1 MRNGTRRLAVIC
13 ASVCLLGATPLSAA
27 PPPHQ
32 APVGYEAEAATP
44 AARSWHRALT
54 DNVRRVTGVGFA
66 GLMAAMLLLSCLDRR
81 RRRVLRGRPRLSV
94 LIPCYND
101 GASVGDTIAS
111 VFASYDRDRLEV
123 IVIDDS
129 SSDDSASRLA
139 ELRRDY
145 PFLLLTNATNRGK
158 SPSLNAAARLA
169 SHELLLFLDADTQ
182 LNAAAL
188 GDLLARLESDPR
200 LGAVSCP
207 YRPANRGVLPKMQEI
222 EYNMLLLTQGA
233 HNLTSAMALWGG
245 CLAARRAAFDQVG
258 GFSPHAITEDVDLA
272 FKLNRC
278 GWRVEQS
285 FVAVASIVPRSL
297 RAWIRQKLRWTSG
310 GIQCYVRH
318 TPVWLRNPI
327 QIFFVVCYSLLTLTS
342 IPTLFADL
350 RFGEHVVA
358 LFRALY
364 DVYPLRV
371 SLAHVYASYGTDM
384 VKRVLQSGA
393 FCLFSTIYV
402 LPLVQR
408 TRDVLKLLL
417 VIPFSLAY
425 FPAYILVSLI
435 GIAIGLRSL
444 KWLNPAAVKGW

>member
-1 MRNGTRRLAVIC
+1 MRWAVIC
-13 ASVCLLGATPLSAA
+13 LLSCLLGMAPLPAA
-27 PPPHQ
+27 PAPPEPAPAVFQ
-32 APVGYEAEAATP
+32 AEETAP

-66 GLMAAMLLLSCLDRR
+66 GLMAAMLLLSHIDRR
-81 RRRVLRGRPRLSV
+81 RKRLLLVHPRLSV

-101 GASVGDTIAS
+101 GASAEDTIAS
-111 VFASYDRDRLEV
+111 VFSSYDRDLLDV
-123 IVIDDS
+123 IVIDDAS
-129 SSDDSASRLA
+129 NDDSASRLA
-139 ELRRDY
+139 ELQRHY
-145 PFLLLTNATNRGK
+145 PFRLLTHAVNRGK
-158 SPSLNAAARLA
+158 SPSLNEAARLA
-169 SHELLLFLDADTQ
+169 RHDMLLFLDADTQ
-182 LNAAAL
+182 LNPGAVT
-188 GDLLARLESDPR
+188 DMLARLESDPR

-245 CLAARRAAFDQVG
+245 CLAVRRMAFERID
-258 GFSPHAITEDVDLA
+258 GFSLNAITEDVDLA
-272 FKLNRC
+272 FKLNRA

-342 IPTLFADL
+342 IPALFADL

-371 SLAHVYASYGTDM
+371 SLAQVYASCGTDL
-384 VKRVLQSGA
+384 VKRIVQSGA

-408 TRDVLKLLL
+408 SRDVLKLLL